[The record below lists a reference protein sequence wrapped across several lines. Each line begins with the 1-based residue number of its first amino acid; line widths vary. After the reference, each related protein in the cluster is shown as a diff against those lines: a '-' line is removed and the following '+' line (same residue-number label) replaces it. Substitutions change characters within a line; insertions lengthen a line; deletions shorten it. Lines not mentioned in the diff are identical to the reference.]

1 MKNFHFHITRYG
13 LTEQKTAK
21 AFSYARILWHHNVG
35 LSCHIGPNNR
45 SGNAPHG

>member
-21 AFSYARILWHHNVG
+21 AFSYARILWH
-35 LSCHIGPNNR
+35 PNT
-45 SGNAPHG
+45 GYPAT